1 MLKDSHETLLF
12 VCRSKPD
19 AAALALCI
27 DANHASKVAKLLED
41 ITGESPDIIVSDTEL
56 SASSVDDF
64 RDSKKKWIVAVR
76 MVSESVDIPGQ
87 AQARFVKGRC
97 LNC

>member
-1 MLKDSHETLLF
+1 MTGVADPQNMPVAGRRSLLLF

-27 DANHASKVAKLLED
+27 DANHAPKIAKLLED

-56 SASSVDDF
+56 STSSVDDF
-64 RDSKKKWIVAVR
+64 RDSKRKWIVAVR
-76 MVSESVDIPGQ
+76 MVSYQ
-87 AQARFVKGRC
+87 RA
-97 LNC
+97 